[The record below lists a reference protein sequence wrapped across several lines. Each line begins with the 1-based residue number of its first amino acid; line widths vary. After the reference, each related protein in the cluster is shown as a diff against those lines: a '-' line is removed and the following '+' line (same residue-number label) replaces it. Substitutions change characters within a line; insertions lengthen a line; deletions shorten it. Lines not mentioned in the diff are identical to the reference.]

1 MPVQRASAEEV
12 AAFDAAAEEM
22 HPRPRDL
29 KLPDYPGDLSL
40 SEAINYGKQIA
51 IWNIEEIMKK
61 VKPKPDN
68 PDIPQR
74 AREAKVLAEYERI
87 LGRLVMLEKQYEASK
102 VKNKSY
108 DDARAG
114 FIAKARSL
122 MDRKR

>member
-1 MPVQRASAEEV
+1 VPIANDREEARRRAEE
-12 AAFDAAAEEM
+12 AAAQ
-22 HPRPRDL
+22 HPRPPDL

-40 SEAINYGKQIA
+40 SEAINYGKQVA

-61 VKPKPDN
+61 VKPKPD
-68 PDIPQR
+68 DADMPQR

-102 VKNKSY
+102 VKNKTY

>member
-1 MPVQRASAEEV
+1 VPNTSDPEEARRRAEAVE
-12 AAFDAAAEEM
+12 AG
-22 HPRPRDL
+22 HPRPPDL

-74 AREAKVLAEYERI
+74 AREAKVLAEYERT

-102 VKNKSY
+102 VKNKTY